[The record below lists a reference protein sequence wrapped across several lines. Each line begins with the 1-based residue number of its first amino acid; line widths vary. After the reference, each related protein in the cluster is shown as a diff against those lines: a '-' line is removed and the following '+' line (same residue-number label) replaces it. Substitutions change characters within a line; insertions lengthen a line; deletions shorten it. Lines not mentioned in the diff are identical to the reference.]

1 MPFNPMSFLQ
11 DSLMTKYFCSTFFKN
26 VFQDKPYGHLIQ
38 HKTCM
43 TLTFSLLWMT
53 FIGVNSVRY
62 LQMFAQSINDCMTQ
76 NQCHDDMCNVKHGSE
91 F

>member
-11 DSLMTKYFCSTFFKN
+11 DSLMTKYFCSTFFRN

-43 TLTFSLLWMT
+43 TLTFFSAMDDIYWCQLCEVFT
-53 FIGVNSVRY
+53 NVC
-62 LQMFAQSINDCMTQ
+62 SINQ
-76 NQCHDDMCNVKHGSE
+76 
-91 F
+91 